1 MTGSSGVNNRSKVNN
16 IEKLF
21 MDFLKTMNSGWFGI
35 FWSHHYLIW
44 SSSLVLYAS
53 WNYFPKSVVNL
64 IINKTLNTASI
75 TANANNANETNNE
88 VTVYYH
94 VPYFA
99 DKGCSWIKS
108 CIRKIKSNCKKEQSI
123 TSEFYMMSL
132 KLISPVAPK
141 IKRQH

>member
-1 MTGSSGVNNRSKVNN
+1 MTGSSGVNNRSKVRN

-99 DKGCSWIKS
+99 DKGCS
-108 CIRKIKSNCKKEQSI
+108 
-123 TSEFYMMSL
+123 
-132 KLISPVAPK
+132 
-141 IKRQH
+141 